1 VTEVKLADQPRY
13 ALEVALLKGAVLAP
27 GADVAALLS
36 RAEALAAGR
45 PLPATPAVRQA
56 PASDP
61 ARIAPI
67 APARSAPGAR
77 PAAAAPAAPVAPDV
91 VAAVAPAFAP
101 VDDES
106 HPLAE
111 RWRAAVAEV
120 EAESPTLGVALK
132 QATLVSLGSTE
143 VRIRFP
149 AGTKYPDMVERKR
162 AGVEKAFS
170 GYLGRPVKLAIEVGP
185 AASAAAAA
193 TAPVASIASVDR
205 AEREARSARLRD
217 EARTHPNIQE
227 AARLLDAEI
236 DGTDEL

>member
-1 VTEVKLADQPRY
+1 MASLT
-13 ALEVALLKGAVLAP
+13 
-27 GADVAALLS
+27 
-36 RAEALAAGR
+36 GR
-45 PLPATPAVRQA
+45 PRWPEKAFSTATRLRSTMSGNLVPAGKRMRTSADPSDTRVACLSATPRV
-56 PASDP
+56 
-61 ARIAPI
+61 
-67 APARSAPGAR
+67 G
-77 PAAAAPAAPVAPDV
+77 
-91 VAAVAPAFAP
+91 
-101 VDDES
+101 
-106 HPLAE
+106 
-111 RWRAAVAEV
+111 
-120 EAESPTLGVALK
+120 LK

-185 AASAAAAA
+185 AASAAAAT

-227 AARLLDAEI
+227 AAKLLDAEI